1 MKLTPEQ
8 VAAFH
13 RDGLLIAPNVLTDAD
28 LQPVID
34 DISAIIDERAKRYK
48 AEGKIQDT
56 FDGEPFETRL
66 ARLTKQYPLIA
77 SNIDIMQT
85 MREPMFRFLLNDNLL
100 DAVESLV
107 GGEIICNPIQH
118 LRAKM
123 PLYVQPKADG
133 YLDGVPWHQDVA
145 VTWEEADVSDII
157 TCWIPLVDAT
167 LERGCMEVMPG
178 IVDRGYIEHQKEG
191 GTTIRPDL
199 FPNEVKTKTAECPKG
214 GVVFMSQY
222 TPHKGLP
229 NESEV
234 VRWSLDLR
242 YQKTGTPTGRPFWPD
257 FVVRSRSNP
266 ASVQDSYQQWCDRW
280 AKALEQS
287 KGIAWHRT
295 VPKEQRIPEG
305 MTLAKV

>member
-8 VAAFH
+8 VAAFN

-34 DISAIIDERAKRYK
+34 DISQLIDERAKQFK
-48 AEGKIQDT
+48 AEGKIEDA
-56 FDGEPFETRL
+56 FENEPFETRL
-66 ARLTKQYPLIA
+66 AKLTKQSPLMA

-85 MREPMFRFLLNDNLL
+85 MREPMFRFLLNENLL
-100 DAVESLV
+100 DAVECLV
-107 GGEIICNPIQH
+107 GPELICNPIQH

-123 PLYVQPKADG
+123 PAAINPRADG

-145 VTWEEADVSDII
+145 VTWEEADVSNII
-157 TCWIPLVDAT
+157 TCWVPLVDAT
-167 LERGCMEVMPG
+167 LHRGCMEVIPG

-199 FPNEVKTKTAECPKG
+199 FPTDKEPIVAECPRG

-222 TPHKGLP
+222 TPHKGTP
-229 NESEV
+229 NNSEV

-242 YQKTGTPTGRPFWPD
+242 YQKTGTPTGRPFWPE
-257 FVVRSRSNP
+257 FVVRSESDP
-266 ASVQDSYQQWCDRW
+266 SSVQDDYKQWCDNW
-280 AKALEQS
+280 AAALEKS
-287 KGIAWHRT
+287 KGVAWHRT
-295 VPKEQRIPEG
+295 VPKDQRLPEG
-305 MTLAKV
+305 MSIN